1 MFNHIAPVTRNIIG
15 VNIILFII
23 SEYFFPE
30 LKFLLSAYLPSSPN
44 FHSWQVITHMFMH
57 GSLMHLVF
65 NMFTLFSFGN
75 ILELTLGQ
83 RQYLILYF
91 LSGIGAFVLF
101 NFWNYYQV
109 YQISQVLIEE
119 GADIRE
125 IYLNSDFSNFKLM
138 NSSEAALALQQH
150 LSGPILGASGAVFGI
165 VAGFS
170 TLFPNSEIF
179 MMFIPFPIKAKYLFP
194 IVVFISLFLG
204 IRQLDGDNIAHFAH
218 VGGALVGWIMM
229 KNWKNNR
236 NRIT

>member
-15 VNIILFII
+15 ANIILFII

-150 LSGPILGASGAVFGI
+150 LSAPMLGASGLFSASLL
-165 VAGFS
+165 GFLHFFRTQKFLWCS
-170 TLFPNSEIF
+170 FLFPLKQNTCS
-179 MMFIPFPIKAKYLFP
+179 
-194 IVVFISLFLG
+194 
-204 IRQLDGDNIAHFAH
+204 Q
-218 VGGALVGWIMM
+218 
-229 KNWKNNR
+229 
-236 NRIT
+236 